1 MRQFAHRIVVPIGL
15 VLAVACE
22 PAESG
27 NRSAESAAEAADAEA
42 TTGARLLAPAIVS
55 TGEAAD
61 ELQPSISADGRTLY
75 FARRVPDGR
84 FTLYSA
90 RRDQASEWDAA
101 GGWGE
106 PERLPFSGTYDDQE
120 PFISA
125 DGRRLYF
132 TSSRPAP
139 GSNDLN
145 RGREPWVVE
154 RRGEAVGGWGEP
166 RPLDPGLTL
175 ERPDDSEL
183 SRFWGQPRGPVE
195 GPDGALYFWAE
206 RPDTR
211 GHTDLY
217 RVEPD
222 AVGDGYG
229 EPVNLGAPV
238 NSERY
243 ETSAAFTPDGSWII
257 FGRDEDDDGYGL
269 GDLYISHRT
278 GDGWTDAW
286 SETRNLGPLVNSPAF
301 DASPAVTPDGRFLLF
316 SSNRAA
322 EGEGAG
328 RHNIYVIELERVGVE

>member
-1 MRQFAHRIVVPIGL
+1 MKRSVRGIVLFGL
-15 VLAVACE
+15 IWAVACGTPESSNDAEPE
-22 PAESG
+22 PAES
-27 NRSAESAAEAADAEA
+27 AAL
-42 TTGARLLAPAIVS
+42 LLAPGVVS

-61 ELQPSISADGRTLY
+61 ELQPSIAADGRTLY
-75 FARRVPDGR
+75 FARRVPEGR
-84 FTLYSA
+84 FTLFVA
-90 RRDQASEWDAA
+90 RRAADAGDQNVRDARRA
-101 GGWGE
+101 WGDPDAWEE
-106 PERLPFSGTYDDQE
+106 PEPLPFSGTYDDQE

-132 TSSRPAP
+132 TSNRPAP
-139 GSNDLN
+139 GSDELN

-154 RRGEAVGGWGEP
+154 WRGEDGGWGEP

-175 ERPDDSEL
+175 ERPDDPEL

-222 AVGDGYG
+222 SAGGYG
-229 EPVNLGAPV
+229 DPVNLGAPV

-243 ETSAAFTPDGSWII
+243 ETSAAFAPGGSWIV

-269 GDLYISHRT
+269 GDLYISRRT

-286 SETRNLGPLVNSPAF
+286 GEARNLGPLVNTSAF

-316 SSNRAA
+316 SSNRST
-322 EGEGAG
+322 EGEGTG
-328 RHNIYVIELERVGVE
+328 RHNIYVIEVERLGVE